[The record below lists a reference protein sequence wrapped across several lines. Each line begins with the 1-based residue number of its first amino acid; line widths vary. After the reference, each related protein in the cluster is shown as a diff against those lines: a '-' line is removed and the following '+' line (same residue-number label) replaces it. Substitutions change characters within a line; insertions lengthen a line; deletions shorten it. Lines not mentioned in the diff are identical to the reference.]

1 MTVPEKRAGLVAWL
15 VVLVAALI
23 SLVIAWEQVFP
34 LAAALGVLAQ
44 FLAVMLALAGSWSL
58 RRGAAVAGFILL
70 FTWTVEYFGANTGF
84 PFGRYAYTAA
94 LQPQVGGVP
103 LLIPLAWLMML
114 PPAWAVSQ
122 ALLGGLRLPE
132 HRNGILY
139 RLLFAALAGLVFTAW
154 DLYLDPQMVARG
166 SWVWGSTPEFTQA
179 EITQAEITQGG
190 YFGIPWANYLGWWV
204 VSSVLTFVVAAFT
217 PVPLL
222 QSSSR
227 QLLALIYG
235 LTWIVQALVL
245 GLFWGQPGPALA
257 GFLGM
262 GVFFVGA
269 VWLER
274 TAWLAG
280 WQALI
285 GHWEQGRE
293 P

>member
-1 MTVPEKRAGLVAWL
+1 MPEKRAGLVVWL

-122 ALLGGLRLPE
+122 ALLGGLRLPYY
-132 HRNGILY
+132 RNGILY

-166 SWVWGSTPEFTQA
+166 SWVWGSMPE
-179 EITQAEITQGG
+179 ISQAEITQGA

-204 VSSVLTFVVAAFT
+204 VSSILTFVVAAFN
-217 PVPLL
+217 PIPLL
-222 QSSSR
+222 QSGSR

-269 VWLER
+269 VWMER
-274 TAWLAG
+274 TAWLA
-280 WQALI
+280 LI
-285 GHWEQGRE
+285 GRWEWGRG